1 VPLLFLAMLIP
12 LLFIGGGK
20 LSVDEVLSRK
30 LR

>member
-1 VPLLFLAMLIP
+1 MLLP

-20 LSVDEVLSRK
+20 LSVDHVLAKK